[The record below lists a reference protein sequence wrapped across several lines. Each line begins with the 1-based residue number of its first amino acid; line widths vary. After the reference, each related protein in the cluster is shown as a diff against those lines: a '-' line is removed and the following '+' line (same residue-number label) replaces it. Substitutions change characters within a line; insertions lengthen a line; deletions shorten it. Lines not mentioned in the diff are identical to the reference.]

1 MAIIKLL
8 ALFSLITPNAIN
20 IHKSITEL
28 PNANQEPRMVT
39 MSFHKDT
46 TTQMAFNWN
55 TTWKTDT
62 DLQVVEKSISD
73 FDSTSVK
80 EYKGTSS
87 KGLVTNDGFIHQAV
101 ATNLTP
107 NTSYVYRVGDK
118 ETNIWSQVGEFKT
131 AGNGDEMTFVHISDP
146 QGYEEIHYD
155 NYNELLK
162 AAVQESNPDFFM
174 LSGDIVND
182 SYIDSTPKLQQWEW
196 ALTKQKEIMQNYP
209 FMTTP
214 GNHEEAAN
222 DYNSRFNLPVAENGL
237 SESGSYYSFD
247 YQGSHFISLNT
258 NDTIRDEANAR
269 GLSDNQM
276 TWLENDLKAAKD
288 SNFIVVMMHKG
299 IYDAGGHCSNL
310 DGADYD
316 IEKIREQLSPLFTT
330 YNVDLVL
337 QGHDHLYSRSYP
349 LQGSMNGELVTV
361 KDPNA
366 SKKEVVHQGVTTKVY
381 ENPNGT
387 IYLNSGTASGSKYY
401 AVVDYDKEA
410 IPLEVTDS
418 PSHRMF
424 TEITI
429 EGKSL
434 YGKVYKLIEGENILF
449 DSFGI
454 EKNDNKQDNDTPTLE
469 PDKTPDN
476 NEKDNDSNLVPIIC
490 IVCGVIAISG
500 GVTFILKKKSK
511 NKEDNE

>member
-1 MAIIKLL
+1 MAFIKLL
-8 ALFSLITPNAIN
+8 ALFTLIAPNAIN
-20 IHKSITEL
+20 IQKSITEL

-62 DLQVVEKSISD
+62 DLQVVEKSILD
-73 FDSTSVK
+73 FASTSVK

-107 NTSYVYRVGDK
+107 NTTYVYRVGDK
-118 ETNIWSQVGEFKT
+118 ETNIWSDVGEFTT
-131 AGNGDEMTFVHISDP
+131 AGNDEDMTFVHISDP

-155 NYNELLK
+155 NYNEFLK
-162 AAVQESNPDFFM
+162 AAVEESNPDFFM

-258 NDTIRDEANAR
+258 NDTLRDESNAR

-276 TWLENDLKAAKD
+276 TWLENDLKNAQD

-310 DGADYD
+310 EGADYD
-316 IEKIREQLSPLFTT
+316 IGKIREQLSPLFTS

-349 LQGSMNGELVTV
+349 LQGSMNEELITI

-401 AVVDYDKEA
+401 VVVDYDKEA
-410 IPLEVTDS
+410 IPLEVSDS

-424 TEITI
+424 TKITI

-434 YGKVYKLIEGENILF
+434 YGKVYKLVEGENILF

-454 EKNDNKQDNDTPTLE
+454 EKNYNKQDNDTPTINPPENPKDE
-469 PDKTPDN
+469 PKN
-476 NEKDNDSNLVPIIC
+476 NSSIGLIIG
-490 IVCGVIAISG
+490 IVAGVVVVAIDA
-500 GVTFILKKKSK
+500 TIIIKKHKSK
-511 NKEDNE
+511 GDVK